1 MEILMEGRRQRL
13 APEELVRR
21 LLQYLP
27 ETAIMEEL
35 KRRTLR

>member
-1 MEILMEGRRQRL
+1 MEILVEGRRQRL

-21 LLQYLP
+21 LLLHLP
-27 ETAIMEEL
+27 DTVSMEEL